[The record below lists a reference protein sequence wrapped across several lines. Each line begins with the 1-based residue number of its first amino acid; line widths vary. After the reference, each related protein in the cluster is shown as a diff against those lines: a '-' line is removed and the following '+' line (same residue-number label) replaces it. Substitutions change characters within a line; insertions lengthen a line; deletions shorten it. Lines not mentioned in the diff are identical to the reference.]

1 MSLPTKSTMRALVF
15 DGPEQL
21 TVRDR
26 DIPKPGPG
34 EVLLRVAA
42 TGICGSDLHGYMG
55 KTGRRQPGMV
65 MGHEIVGFADDT
77 PELAGRAVAVN
88 PVIACGECRYCAAG
102 FDNLCR
108 SRRLIGVDAD
118 IIGGF
123 AEYMV
128 APQRNL
134 VSLPAGVRVELG
146 ALVEP
151 FAVGYRTAL
160 EGGVRAGASVLIIGA
175 GAIGIA
181 CLVAARRLDAA
192 CVIVSEPNQHRR
204 AAAAR
209 LGAIVVDPTSESL
222 VDRVLAETNAEGAEC
237 VLDCVGLSATIE
249 TGLQACAPRGAL
261 TLVGMESPKIEL
273 ATYPLITQERRLLGN
288 FGYTARHFRE
298 VAEWI
303 GSDPPELSDF
313 IAARV
318 GIGEASEKFHALATG
333 QDASLKVVVTPER

>member
-1 MSLPTKSTMRALVF
+1 MSAPKKQLMQALVF
-15 DGPEQL
+15 DGPERL
-21 TVRDR
+21 TVRHR
-26 DIPKPGPG
+26 EIPRPGPD

-55 KTGRRQPGMV
+55 KTGRRQPGMI
-65 MGHEIVGFADDT
+65 MGHEIVAFAVDT
-77 PELAGRAVAVN
+77 PELEGRPVAVN
-88 PVIACGECRYCAAG
+88 PVIACGECRFCTAG
-102 FDNLCR
+102 FDNLCS

-128 APQRNL
+128 APKRNL
-134 VSLPAGVRVELG
+134 VPLPPGVRVELG

-160 EGGVRAGASVLIIGA
+160 EGGVQEGASVLIIGA

-181 CLVAARRLDAA
+181 CLVAARRLGAA
-192 CVIVSEPNQHRR
+192 CILVSEPNEHRR
-204 AAAAR
+204 ATAAR
-209 LGAIVVDPTSESL
+209 LGAITVDPTSKDL
-222 VDRVLAETNAEGAEC
+222 VDRVLSETNAEGARC
-237 VLDCVGLSATIE
+237 VLDCVGLSSTIE
-249 TGLQACAPRGAL
+249 AGLEACAPRGTV
-261 TLVGMESPKIEL
+261 TLVGMESPRIEFP
-273 ATYPLITQERRLLGN
+273 TYALITQERRLLGN

-303 GSDPPELSDF
+303 GSDPPELSDY

-318 GIGEASEKFHALATG
+318 GLDEASERFHALATG
-333 QDASLKVVVTPER
+333 QDPSLKIVVNPER